1 MNSREIFIAE
11 DDPAVRQTVTIVLTA
26 AGYEAIC
33 FLDGEALL
41 ASTRERYPLCI
52 LLDIQLP
59 GKSGLEILKQLRN
72 ENYPS
77 PILIISGHATV
88 ASAVYAMKNGA
99 LDIIEKPFG
108 GHELVDRIE
117 DAVHRN
123 LSDQSARLATAL
135 SLNLPGRLPLS
146 NREQQILHQL
156 LFGKST
162 KEIAVLFGLSPRTVE
177 DHRSAIKRKT
187 HTKTLVEL
195 IRIAL
200 GSRHFDALVESIA
213 NRESSGAKGG
223 DGVDHAVSRLSI

>member
-1 MNSREIFIAE
+1 MNSREIFIVE
-11 DDPAVRQTVTIVLTA
+11 DDAAVRQTLTIVLTA
-26 AGYEAIC
+26 AGYDAIC

-41 ASTRERYPLCI
+41 AGTHERYPLCI

-59 GKSGLEILKQLRN
+59 GKSGLEILRQLRH

-77 PILIISGHATV
+77 PILMISGHATV
-88 ASAVYAMKNGA
+88 ASAVYAMSNGA
-99 LDIIEKPFG
+99 LDVIEKPFG
-108 GHELVDRIE
+108 GHELVNRIE
-117 DAVHRN
+117 DAIQRN
-123 LSDQSARLATAL
+123 LSDQSAKLATAL

-146 NREQQILHQL
+146 NREQQILYQL

-162 KEIAVLFGLSPRTVE
+162 KQIALLLGLSPRTVE

-187 HTKTLVEL
+187 QTKTLVEL

-213 NRESSGAKGG
+213 NPESDDAEKHSEL
-223 DGVDHAVSRLSI
+223 RLSPPLRQ